1 MFSNSSPL
9 NWHSTL
15 RRLKKEDGMGALGK
29 ELGLKNKTLS
39 AFVGDKT
46 TTPVIAKATQNEV
59 KKVAKEHKPDKK
71 LKKQIAASGSS
82 EENGVIGEAVGSP
95 AAELGLTSPQA
106 STPPGMNTSE
116 ATPRTPSVEEVL
128 AHAHSKP
135 KTAQKSPAPTRAPST
150 PKKTSPPKT
159 TAPSS
164 TDLDLSFHTARS
176 SGTPATPAKT
186 PAQTPAQTPAKAPTR
201 TPANTKTATM
211 QIFNNPAAPL
221 GSVRGKQSKPARG
234 VAAKLMAPKSVKKLG
249 GEQIEQKKRPEI
261 KPRTAKRRGMLGQLV
276 GQLKE
281 MLKQKKKP
289 LKDLPMPDPNA
300 VVGERRKRDY
310 QKRGNKNDRV
320 SEISDRQAK
329 LAAAKHMDEIAA
341 KEPVAP
347 SPAKPSPAKPV
358 EEPPAPPSPVYNY
371 NTFRKAHAGNKW
383 TPKRMGEQWKAW
395 KQAHP
400 NK

>member
-15 RRLKKEDGMGALGK
+15 RRLKKENGMGMLGK

-46 TTPVIAKATQNEV
+46 TTPVIAKATQNIV
-59 KKVAKEHKPDKK
+59 KKVAKVHKPDEK

-82 EENGVIGEAVGSP
+82 EEKGVISEAVGSP
-95 AAELGLTSPQA
+95 VAELGLTSPQA
-106 STPPGMNTSE
+106 STPPGMSTSE
-116 ATPRTPSVEEVL
+116 ATPRTPSVEDVL
-128 AHAHSKP
+128 AHAHSMP

-159 TAPSS
+159 TLSP
-164 TDLDLSFHTARS
+164 DLDLSFHTARS

-186 PAQTPAQTPAKAPTR
+186 PAQTPAQTPAKAPTN
-201 TPANTKTATM
+201 NTKTATM

-234 VAAKLMAPKSVKKLG
+234 VAAKLMSPKSVKKLA
-249 GEQIEQKKRPEI
+249 GEQNEQKKRPEI
-261 KPRTAKRRGMLGQLV
+261 KPRIAKRRGMLGRLV
-276 GQLKE
+276 GQIQE
-281 MLKQKKKP
+281 MVRPKRVP
-289 LKDLPMPDPNA
+289 LKNLPMPDPNA
-300 VVGERRKRDY
+300 VVGERIKRDY
-310 QKRGNKNDRV
+310 QKRGKKNDRV

-329 LAAAKHMDEIAA
+329 LAAANHMAEIDA
-341 KEPVAP
+341 KEPIVEP

-358 EEPPAPPSPVYNY
+358 AEPPAPPSPVYNY
-371 NTFRKAHAGNKW
+371 NSFRICDDIRW
-383 TPKRMGEQWKAW
+383 D
-395 KQAHP
+395 
-400 NK
+400 

>member
-1 MFSNSSPL
+1 
-9 NWHSTL
+9 
-15 RRLKKEDGMGALGK
+15 MGALGK

-82 EENGVIGEAVGSP
+82 EEEGVIGEAIGSP
-95 AAELGLTSPQA
+95 VAELGLTSPQA
-106 STPPGMNTSE
+106 GTPPGMSTSE
-116 ATPRTPSVEEVL
+116 ATPRTPSVEDVL

-135 KTAQKSPAPTRAPST
+135 KTEKSPAPTRAPST

-159 TAPSS
+159 TLSP
-164 TDLDLSFHTARS
+164 DLDLSFHTARS

-234 VAAKLMAPKSVKKLG
+234 VAAKLMSPKSVKKLA
-249 GEQIEQKKRPEI
+249 GEQNEQKKRPEI
-261 KPRTAKRRGMLGQLV
+261 KPRPPRRGKLLRDMLP
-276 GQLKE
+276 KP
-281 MLKQKKKP
+281 KKAP

-329 LAAAKHMDEIAA
+329 LAAAKHMEEIAA
-341 KEPVAP
+341 KVEP

-358 EEPPAPPSPVYNY
+358 EEPPAPSSPVYNY

>member
-82 EENGVIGEAVGSP
+82 EEEGVIGEAIGSP
-95 AAELGLTSPQA
+95 VAELGLTSPQA
-106 STPPGMNTSE
+106 GTPPGMSTSE
-116 ATPRTPSVEEVL
+116 ATPRTPSVEDVL

-135 KTAQKSPAPTRAPST
+135 KTEKSPAPTRAPST

-164 TDLDLSFHTARS
+164 PDLDLSFHTARS

-234 VAAKLMAPKSVKKLG
+234 VAAKLMSPKSVKKLA
-249 GEQIEQKKRPEI
+249 GEQNEQKKRPEI
-261 KPRTAKRRGMLGQLV
+261 KPRIAKRRGMLGRLV
-276 GQLKE
+276 GQIQE
-281 MLKQKKKP
+281 MVRPKRVP
-289 LKDLPMPDPNA
+289 LKNLPMPDPNA

-310 QKRGNKNDRV
+310 QKRGKKNDRV

-329 LAAAKHMDEIAA
+329 LAAAEYIAKA
-341 KEPVAP
+341 PVAEP
-347 SPAKPSPAKPV
+347 SPTKPV
-358 EEPPAPPSPVYNY
+358 AEPPAPAAEKKLKEGVKISAKGYAM
-371 NTFRKAHAGNKW
+371 KGG
-383 TPKRMGEQWKAW
+383 KRISLKEAYE
-395 KQAHP
+395 
-400 NK
+400 